1 MDDLAQ
7 VLIVDDEPS
16 SLFTL
21 EMLLSA
27 EPYEIALATNGPEAL
42 VQFEAASPD
51 VVLLDV
57 MMPNMT
63 GFEVCERLK
72 ANKEW
77 RHIPIILVTALDG
90 KEDLVRG
97 LNSGADEF
105 ITKPVNGAELR
116 ARVRSMLRIKRQYD
130 EIEEALKLREDM
142 ADMIVHDLRS
152 PLHALLLYT
161 DLLEQ
166 NPQST
171 DAITHLTDNI
181 RSQTNRLNS
190 MLTEMLVL
198 ARMKSGK
205 LALDRHMV
213 DLGTLVMN
221 AVNDQKAA
229 SNARRIQVAW
239 QLPDQHLHMRLD
251 SKLLQRT
258 MDNLLTNAIKFSP
271 SDSLV
276 TIRLAALNGSDSNG
290 KSRQG
295 ACLQVVDQG
304 PGIAEE
310 FRERIF
316 DRYEIVALRSE
327 DISQLG
333 IGLAFCKM
341 VVEAHG
347 GRIFAEANEP
357 TGSVFTME
365 IFEQ

>member
-1 MDDLAQ
+1 MNDLAQ

-27 EPYEIALATNGPEAL
+27 EPYEIALATNGQEAL
-42 VQFEAASPD
+42 DQVEAVNPD
-51 VVLLDV
+51 VILLDV

-63 GFEVCERLK
+63 GFEVCERMK
-72 ANKEW
+72 DKEEW
-77 RHIPIILVTALDG
+77 QHIPIILVTALDG
-90 KEDLVRG
+90 KDDLVRG

-105 ITKPVNGAELR
+105 VTKPVSGAELR
-116 ARVRSMLRIKRQYD
+116 ARVRSMLRIKKQYD

-166 NPQST
+166 KLQSST
-171 DAITHLTDNI
+171 AYAQLTTKI
-181 RSQTNRLNS
+181 RAQTNRLNS
-190 MLTEMLVL
+190 MLTDMLVL

-205 LALDRHMV
+205 LALDQHMV
-213 DLGTLVMN
+213 DMSTLVMN
-221 AVNDQKAA
+221 AIDDQEAA
-229 SNARRIQVAW
+229 SDAKRIQIAW
-239 QLPDQHLHMRLD
+239 QLPDQPVHMRLD
-251 SKLLQRT
+251 SKLLERT
-258 MDNLLTNAIKFSP
+258 LDNLLTNAIKFSP
-271 SDSLV
+271 NDSTV
-276 TIRLAALNGSDSNG
+276 TIRLEHLNSSGSNG
-290 KSRQG
+290 ASRHG

-310 FRERIF
+310 YRERIF
-316 DRYEIVALRSE
+316 DRYEIVTLKSE
-327 DISQLG
+327 DISQIG

-357 TGSVFTME
+357 TGSVFTLE